1 MKFNLNNNKKQ
12 NTTSIQ
18 KSFFEKTFVNYFR
31 PTFYIKSIEDIN
43 LDSLKTQG
51 INSVICDLDNTLVP
65 HYLGTPNKRTINF
78 INDVKRNNLDF
89 YLVSNNSE
97 KRVTK
102 FVEKL
107 QMKNIEIDNFYW
119 SVKKP
124 LTKNINKIIEDN
136 QLDKSKIIMIG
147 DQLEMDILAANIL
160 HIQSILV
167 EPVFDSGYNFN
178 FFTNIFEKY
187 IYKKLA
193 RFNTLEK
200 GHYDFFEIS
209 DDFKIL

>member
-1 MKFNLNNNKKQ
+1 MKFNLNKKQ
-12 NTTSIQ
+12 DTTSIQ

-65 HYLGTPNKRTINF
+65 HYLGTPNKKTIDF
-78 INDVKRNNLDF
+78 INDVKKNKLDF

-107 QMKNIEIDNFYW
+107 QMKNVEINNFYW

-136 QLDKSKIIMIG
+136 KLDKQKIIMIG

-160 HIQSILV
+160 HVQSILV

-178 FFTNIFEKY
+178 FFTNILEKY

-200 GHYDFFEIS
+200 GHYDFFEIN